1 LSTLT
6 VLLIKPSKYDDDG
19 YVMRFVRG
27 VLPSNTLATLAAL
40 TERVA
45 ERGELGPVRV
55 RLRSVDEHVSRV
67 DPARLARRYRRRG
80 GRLVVA
86 LCGVQTNQ
94 FPRAADLA
102 REFRAEGVPVL
113 MGGFHVS
120 GSIAMNGGAFPPECE
135 ALMAEGVTLVKGE
148 VENRWSDLLKDALHD
163 RLRPYYDVSERPDL
177 SDAPVP
183 TVDPGLN
190 RKYAYPFMGTIDTA
204 RGCPFHCSFC
214 TIINVQ
220 GRVMRHRPVDRILER
235 VRTNRRKRIDYYFFT
250 DDNFSRNPVWE
261 EILDGLV
268 ELREREGIA
277 VQFMMQVDTT
287 AHRIPRFVEKAA
299 RAGCTQV
306 FLGVESL
313 REENLAGA
321 GKTQNKVGDY
331 RDMIAAWHAAGIACH
346 AAVIVGFPHD
356 TPESVH
362 ADVIRLR
369 DDIGADQASF
379 FILMPLP
386 GSRDHRDML
395 RRGDW
400 MDGDYNRFDSI
411 HAVMRHARMSA
422 EEWVSAYLDAWRTF
436 YSVEGMKQILSRANA
451 VTYWGLFKNFA
462 WYKHSLFVERCHPM
476 MGGFF
481 RIKDR
486 LQRRPGLSVD
496 GRWRHLRAR
505 LRDFRAWVRGTVA
518 IYFEMQE
525 VWLATRG
532 RAGIQQ
538 SVDDLRKRYEEA
550 RGRLAISFRSYRN
563 PLSIRVRSR
572 AELNAYW
579 RQTYEALRRGRLL
592 RINPV
597 RLTWNALRDAKL
609 CIRFNVS
616 FLAAFAR

>member
-6 VLLIKPSKYDDDG
+6 VLLVKPSKYDDDG
-19 YVMRFVRG
+19 YVMRFVKG

-55 RLRSVDEHVSRV
+55 RVRSVDEHVSRV

-102 REFRAEGVPVL
+102 REFRATGVPVL
-113 MGGFHVS
+113 IGGFHVS
-120 GSIAMNGGAFPPECE
+120 GSIAMSGGSFPPECE
-135 ALMAEGVTLVKGE
+135 ALMADGVTLVKGE
-148 VENRWSDLLKDALHD
+148 VEDRWSDLLKDVLHD

-183 TVDPGLN
+183 TVDPKLN

-204 RGCPFHCSFC
+204 RGCPFYCSFC

-220 GRVMRHRPVDRILER
+220 GRVMRHRPVGPILDRIR
-235 VRTNRRKRIDYYFFT
+235 SNRSRRIDYYFFT
-250 DDNFSRNPVWE
+250 DDNFSRNPAWE
-261 EILDGLV
+261 EILDGLAGM
-268 ELREREGIA
+268 REREGIA

-287 AHRIPRFVEKAA
+287 AHRIPGFVEKAA
-299 RAGCTQV
+299 KAGCSQV
-306 FLGVESL
+306 FLGIESL
-313 REENLAGA
+313 REENLAA
-321 GKTQNKVGDY
+321 SGKRQNKVGDY
-331 RDMIAAWHAAGIACH
+331 QDMIAAWHAAGIACH

-356 TPESVH
+356 TAESVRE
-362 ADVIRLR
+362 DVVRLR
-369 DDIGADQASF
+369 DEIGADQASF

-386 GSRDHRDML
+386 GSRDHREMV

-400 MDGDYNRFDSI
+400 MDGDYNRYDSI

-436 YSVEGMKQILSRANA
+436 YSVEGMKRILSRANA
-451 VTYWGLFKNFA
+451 FTYWGLFKNFA
-462 WYKHSLFVERCHPM
+462 WYKHSMFVERCHPM

-481 RIKDR
+481 RVKDR

-496 GRWRHLRAR
+496 GRWRHLRGR
-505 LRDFRAWVRGTVA
+505 LRDFRGWVRGTVA

-532 RAGIQQ
+532 RAGIQRN
-538 SVDDLRKRYEEA
+538 VDDLKKRYEEA
-550 RGRLAISFRSYRN
+550 RGRLAVSFRSYLN

-592 RINPV
+592 RINPA
-597 RLTWNALRDAKL
+597 RLTWNAARDAKL